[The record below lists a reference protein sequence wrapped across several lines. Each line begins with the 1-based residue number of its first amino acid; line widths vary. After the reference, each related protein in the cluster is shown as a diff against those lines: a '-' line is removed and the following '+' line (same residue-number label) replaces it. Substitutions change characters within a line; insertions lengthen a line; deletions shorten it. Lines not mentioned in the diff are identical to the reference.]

1 MMDNSL
7 FLPSAIF
14 SLSIKA
20 QILFIIFKNIL
31 AYNVDIAKQKK
42 AILENLFFYKKKE
55 SGHDGV
61 HFFILKHNQTYV
73 RYKFLS
79 KSFQKHVTP
88 SPRKE
93 NICCKMAMSLQSSI
107 KFFKK
112 ERTNE
117 QSNFNSK

>member
-1 MMDNSL
+1 M
-7 FLPSAIF
+7 
-14 SLSIKA
+14 SILQNKKR
-20 QILFIIFKNIL
+20 Q
-31 AYNVDIAKQKK
+31 YQK
-42 AILENLFFYKKKE
+42 IYFFYKKKE
-55 SGHDGV
+55 SGHGGV